1 MRNRSSHGSTNT
13 SRRRGAWS
21 NEVSKYGNKKTEID
35 GITFA
40 SRREANRYAELKL
53 LERAGEIQG
62 LSLQPVYDLIVND
75 MKICRYVA
83 DFRYFENKQII
94 VEDSKGFK
102 TRDYRIKKKLMKA
115 VFGIEVRE
123 T

>member
-1 MRNRSSHGSTNT
+1 MWVHEMLCCTSYGAGS
-13 SRRRGAWS
+13 R
-21 NEVSKYGNKKTEID
+21 EEELSKYGNKRTEID

-53 LERAGEIQG
+53 LERAGEIHG
-62 LSLQPVYDLIVND
+62 LTLQPAYDLIVD
-75 MKICRYVA
+75 GVKICRYVA
-83 DFRYFENKQII
+83 DFRYFENKQIV
-94 VEDSKGFK
+94 VEDAKGFK

-115 VFGIEVRE
+115 IFGIEIRE